1 MNFKEVLLSLVVVC
15 LTEFLFASLIK
26 IKLIVFFFAK
36 SDEEIEKEREGRG
49 RFPKFRKY
57 RKI

>member
-1 MNFKEVLLSLVVVC
+1 M
-15 LTEFLFASLIK
+15 TEFLFVSLIK

-36 SDEEIEKEREGRG
+36 SDEEVEKGRG
-49 RFPKFRKY
+49 GRGTFPKFRKY